1 MPVTIKNHRPSNAK
15 PEATTPQPNAHIG
28 GNQVIGFSNSAT
40 VAQLGTEAV
49 EERARVDIGII
60 LGLTQ
65 QSVNLNL
72 HPLRLLSILKA
83 PSVHYPVGT
92 RTMQHGSSI
101 EHHLLAEADSESA
114 RRTGSSAP
122 TAIVIGSG
130 FGGLAAAI
138 RLRAKGYQVTVL
150 EKLDAL
156 GGRAYVYKQD
166 GYTFDAGPTII
177 TAPQLLEELWALCGK
192 KMSDD
197 VELRALDPFYRIQF
211 DDGTFFDYSGDL
223 TAMRAEV
230 ARFSPGDVA
239 GYESFMKESDKC
251 YRLGFEELSAVS
263 FDTVGDLLAAVPSM
277 MKMRAWRTL
286 YSMAA
291 THLRDPKLR
300 IVFSFH
306 PLLIGG
312 NPFACTCVYSLITAL
327 ERNFG
332 VHWAMGGTGALIN
345 GLATLLRTSGAKLR
359 LNAEV
364 REITCVKNS
373 GGKPR
378 ATGVTLANGER
389 VDADIVVSNADT
401 AWTYRHLIRPE
412 FRRHWTDRKIDN
424 GRYSMS
430 LFVWYFGTDCQY
442 PDVPHHM
449 MVLGPRYRELLN
461 DIFKE
466 HVLAEDF
473 SLYLHRPTAS
483 DPSMA
488 PPGCDAFYVLAPVPH
503 LDSGTDWQ
511 AKAEPYRQAIAD
523 ALERKVMPGFQKH
536 IATSRITTPQD
547 FHDRLLS
554 FKGAAF
560 GLEPV
565 LLQSAWFRPHNRSE
579 DIDGLFM
586 VGASTHPGAGVPGVL
601 SSAKALES
609 VVPDVASFA
618 ARTTAPINRV
628 RA

>member
-1 MPVTIKNHRPSNAK
+1 MK
-15 PEATTPQPNAHIG
+15 PGTFFEH
-28 GNQVIGFSNSAT
+28 GFST
-40 VAQLGTEAV
+40 
-49 EERARVDIGII
+49 
-60 LGLTQ
+60 
-65 QSVNLNL
+65 
-72 HPLRLLSILKA
+72 
-83 PSVHYPVGT
+83 PS
-92 RTMQHGSSI
+92 
-101 EHHLLAEADSESA
+101 DDESA
-114 RRTGSSAP
+114 GRANTAP
-122 TAIVIGSG
+122 TALVIGSG

-138 RLRAKGYQVTVL
+138 RLRARGYQVTVL
-150 EKLDAL
+150 EKLDAP
-156 GGRAYVYKQD
+156 GGRAYVHRQD

-177 TAPQLLEELWALCGK
+177 TAPFMLEELWALCDR

-197 VELRALDPFYRIQF
+197 VDLRRLDPFYRIQF
-211 DDGTFFDYSGDL
+211 DDGTYFDYSGDL
-223 TAMRAEV
+223 AAMRAEV
-230 ARFSPGDVA
+230 ARFAPSDLA
-239 GYESFMKESDKC
+239 GFDGFMAESDRC
-251 YRLGFEELSAVS
+251 YKLGFEELATVA

-277 MKMRAWRTL
+277 MKMRAWQSL
-286 YSMAA
+286 YTMTAR
-291 THLRDPKLR
+291 HLRDPKLR

-327 ERNFG
+327 ERKFG
-332 VHWAMGGTGALIN
+332 VHWAMGGTGALVQ
-345 GLATLLRTSGAKLR
+345 GLVSLMEASGAHLR

-364 REITCVKNS
+364 REITCVPTP
-373 GGKPR
+373 GGQPR
-378 ATGVTLANGER
+378 ATGVTLASGEHLA
-389 VDADIVVSNADT
+389 ADIVVSNADT
-401 AWTYRHLIRPE
+401 AWTYRHMIRPE
-412 FRRHWTDRKIDN
+412 FRRHWSDRKIEK

-430 LFVWYFGTDCQY
+430 LFVWYFGTDRQY

-523 ALERKVMPGFQKH
+523 ALDRKVMPGFQKH
-536 IATSRITTPQD
+536 IATSRMTTPQD

-579 DIDGLFM
+579 DISGLFM

-601 SSAKALES
+601 ASAKALES

-618 ARTTAPINRV
+618 SPSNTILAPARSD
-628 RA
+628 